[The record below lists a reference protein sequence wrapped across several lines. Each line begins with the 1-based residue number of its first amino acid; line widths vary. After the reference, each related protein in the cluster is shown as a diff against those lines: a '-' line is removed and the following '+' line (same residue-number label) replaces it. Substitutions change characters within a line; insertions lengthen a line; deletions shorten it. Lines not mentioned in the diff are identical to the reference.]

1 MPAYFG
7 YWMLLSNGVIVPYGN
22 WADLEINAC
31 RAFHCSRETLW
42 REIAW
47 RVNAGDDLLDTGWEP
62 SPGLVANTGL
72 FCGLWSH
79 ARRPYPLPCEFR
91 QRRHTTRTFL
101 PRGSWSEN
109 LPDTPGGDW

>member
-1 MPAYFG
+1 MYAYYG
-7 YWMLLSNGVIVPYGN
+7 YWMLLANGVLVPYGN
-22 WADLEINAC
+22 WADLEINAA
-31 RAFHCSRETLW
+31 RGFNCSIETLH
-42 REIAW
+42 RELAW
-47 RVNAGDDLLDTGWEP
+47 RIGADDDWVPT
-62 SPGLVANTGL
+62 PGLLANEGL
-72 FCGLWSH
+72 WCGLWSH